1 MNDNTI
7 TKSSS
12 AILGV
17 HIEGD
22 DEIEILKAE
31 ADVLDQEVAE
41 QVSDQQGLAEWY
53 VSKMDELK
61 RQRDTIRRQAR
72 AMDNA
77 LKSRQAALAWRIGPQ
92 VEQYVREEIVANG
105 GKRKSVKLLS
115 GNSGF
120 RTSQAKV
127 VLIDEDAFKEWFNT
141 QPDDIRAELQECFDL
156 KFARKTPVLD
166 YFNST
171 GELPDGFEHHDKT
184 DKFYPSADVPTLPD
198 TD

>member
-1 MNDNTI
+1 MSEKI
-7 TKSSS
+7 TKSTS

-22 DEIEILKAE
+22 DEIEIIKAE

-92 VEQYVREEIVANG
+92 VEQYVREEIVRNG
-105 GKRKSVKLLS
+105 GKRKSIKLLS
-115 GNSGF
+115 GNAGF
-120 RTSQAKV
+120 RASKAKLELV
-127 VLIDEDAFKEWFNT
+127 DEDAFKDWFAR
-141 QPDDIRAELQECFDL
+141 QPEDIRSEVQACFDL
-156 KFARKTPVLD
+156 KFARKTPAMD

-171 GELPDGFEHHDKT
+171 GDIPDGFIYHEET
-184 DKFYPSADVPTLPD
+184 DKFYPSADVPTLPESD
-198 TD
+198 